1 MKGRTAMSTDLT
13 EYPRPLEPTQAVHY
27 NPYEQTSPYDDI
39 PIPPPPPPKH
49 GRKGLLMVVISIVC
63 LVVLFGGVIFA
74 LMQFRSQESSVNA
87 TPASRAT
94 STSVATPIPTPTPT
108 ATAITR
114 VYDAMAIMQD
124 LQQAGLQASNI
135 QYGIPACSNKIAG
148 LQSEACFRNVALCNL
163 QCDED
168 MVWLQVFD
176 TPQDA
181 QLDYQQWVQSGGPVP
196 SVILSGHCVVAGNGM
211 NGTYAK
217 IVAYDCQ

>member
-1 MKGRTAMSTDLT
+1 
-13 EYPRPLEPTQAVHY
+13 
-27 NPYEQTSPYDDI
+27 
-39 PIPPPPPPKH
+39 
-49 GRKGLLMVVISIVC
+49 MVVISIVC

-74 LMQFRSQESSVNA
+74 LMHFRSQESSVNA

-94 STSVATPIPTPTPT
+94 PTSVATPIPTPTPT

-124 LQQAGLQASNI
+124 LQQAGLQ
-135 QYGIPACSNKIAG
+135 
-148 LQSEACFRNVALCNL
+148 SEACFRNVALCNL

-168 MVWLQVFD
+168 MVCLQVFD